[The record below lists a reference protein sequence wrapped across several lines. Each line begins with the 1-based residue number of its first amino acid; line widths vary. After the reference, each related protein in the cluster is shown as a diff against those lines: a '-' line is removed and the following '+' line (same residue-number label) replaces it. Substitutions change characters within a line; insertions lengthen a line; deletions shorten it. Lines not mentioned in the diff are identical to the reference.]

1 MKTRSM
7 YKAEPLS
14 VDRISTLPQPILES
28 ILSLL
33 PTEEAARTSILSRE
47 WRYKWTTIPNL
58 RFELLNTTSELTS
71 DIACTKKEMDM
82 NDLHQLLL
90 LHQGPIHEFTLDMQ
104 G

>member
-7 YKAEPLS
+7 YKAERLS

-33 PTEEAARTSILSRE
+33 PTEEAARTSILSTE

-58 RFELLNTTSELTS
+58 RFELRNTTSELTS
-71 DIACTKKEMDM
+71 EVKRNTWTCMM
-82 NDLHQLLL
+82 
-90 LHQGPIHEFTLDMQ
+90 
-104 G
+104 